1 MCTVSPDEQR
11 HFFFLQGSRF
21 SNNLVNLSL
30 RNNEII
36 ITIDRYRW
44 VSTAGFIYRLIIKCI
59 RGIGLLNK
67 THTLFAPGNLTVQP
81 WLVVVRL
88 YIGTVNAH

>member
-36 ITIDRYRW
+36 ITIDRDR
-44 VSTAGFIYRLIIKCI
+44 
-59 RGIGLLNK
+59 
-67 THTLFAPGNLTVQP
+67 
-81 WLVVVRL
+81 
-88 YIGTVNAH
+88 